1 MAPRPPLDDDD
12 EPPMPKMA
20 MDEIEEALAKDP
32 VVPTPTARPTVGND
46 SVEMRKLMLEEMRFH
61 LEERKELHKMDLE
74 IRKVEAE
81 ERDKAREQRRLD
93 KELELKEEKGQ
104 EHWLKAFWRPA
115 MGWLYMLIN
124 FFDFVVA
131 PVMTMAMPVFLK
143 ALGVQTVTYTQWTS
157 LTLQNGG
164 LIHLAF
170 GAILGVAAFARGAE
184 KTTPTK

>member
-1 MAPRPPLDDDD
+1 MANPSDDDDD
-12 EPPMPKMA
+12 EPTGPARILDDEREDYTPPPPK
-20 MDEIEEALAKDP
+20 
-32 VVPTPTARPTVGND
+32 TAAAAVSGSD
-46 SVEMRKLMLEEMRFH
+46 SIEMRKLMLEEMRFH

-93 KELELKEEKGQ
+93 KELDMKEEKGQ

-184 KTTPTK
+184 KSTPTK